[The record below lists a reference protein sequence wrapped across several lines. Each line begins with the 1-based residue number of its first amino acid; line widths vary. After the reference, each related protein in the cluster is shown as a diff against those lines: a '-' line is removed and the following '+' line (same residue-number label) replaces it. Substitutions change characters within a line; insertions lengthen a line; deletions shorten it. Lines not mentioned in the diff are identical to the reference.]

1 MTTTRF
7 DAVWINGSVGTG
19 KTTSAEQI
27 WAELRRRKV
36 PSALIDVDA
45 LRHCWP
51 TPDADPFHSKLA
63 QENLRAVS
71 AHCRT
76 AGARIIVAAGVLE
89 SIEEV
94 DATRVALGSENILLV
109 RLIATP
115 PTAAS
120 RLRHRHEGDM
130 AAAMW
135 HENRHEQLAQILE
148 QAGFSDELVI
158 DTTELTP
165 GEVAQRVVGALLG
178 DCEPRGH
185 LAPGCV

>member
-7 DAVWINGSVGTG
+7 DAVWINGSVGAG

-27 WAELRRRKV
+27 WAELKRLKV
-36 PSALIDVDA
+36 SSALIDVDA

-51 TPDADPFHSKLA
+51 PPGADPFHSELA

-71 AHCRT
+71 AHFRT

-94 DATRVALGSENILLV
+94 ATITVALGSENMLLV
-109 RLIATP
+109 RLIAMP
-115 PTAAS
+115 AAAAS
-120 RLRHRHEGDM
+120 RLRHRHAGDT
-130 AAAMW
+130 AAAVW

-148 QAGFSDELVI
+148 QAGLSDELVI

-178 DCEPRGH
+178 DCEARSH
-185 LAPGCV
+185 LAPGYD